1 MWLLASSSR
10 VARALL
16 HSLLSAL
23 SEARL
28 SDAALVVWAVQPDM
42 KIAAIMGQ
50 MWWVFVMIFD
60 QAGNVIG
67 KWALPKA
74 VG

>member
-1 MWLLASSSR
+1 MWILASISR
-10 VARALL
+10 VVRALL
-16 HSLLSAL
+16 QALLAAL
-23 SEARL
+23 SEAWL
-28 SDAALVVWAVQPDM
+28 SDAALVVWAVQPVM
-42 KIAAIMGQ
+42 KIAAIMGH
-50 MWWVFVMIFD
+50 MWWVLVMIFD